1 MFQFDISQWL
11 SPPCYHK
18 NSKLSTKIVINNT
31 LEGMEGNSHL
41 KWNDHSAILLSKLHN
56 MFEQKS
62 LVDITLATDEGL
74 SIQVHRIILCAT
86 SQYFEV
92 R

>member
-1 MFQFDISQWL
+1 
-11 SPPCYHK
+11 
-18 NSKLSTKIVINNT
+18 
-31 LEGMEGNSHL
+31 MEGNSHL
-41 KWNDHSAILLSKLHN
+41 KWNDHFGILLSKLHN

-74 SIQVHRIILCAT
+74 SIQVHRIILCVT
-86 SQYFEV
+86 TNIL